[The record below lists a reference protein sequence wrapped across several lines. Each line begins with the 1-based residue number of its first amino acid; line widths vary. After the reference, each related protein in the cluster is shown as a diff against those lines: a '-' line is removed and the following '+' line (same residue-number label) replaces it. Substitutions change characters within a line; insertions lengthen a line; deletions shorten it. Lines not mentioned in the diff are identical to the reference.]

1 MPVFGASKHEGP
13 LGMRNKFMDD
23 MKDAMRGGDKEKVA
37 TLRLIMAALKERDIA
52 ARSEGVEDGVGDDE
66 VIAILAKM
74 IKQREESAKVYD
86 EGGRP
91 EMAQAE
97 RKEIEIIRDYLPS
110 QLDDDEV
117 AQAINLAIKD
127 AEANC
132 LKDMGKVMAL
142 LKERHAGQLDF
153 GKASAAIRARLQET
167 A

>member
-1 MPVFGASKHEGP
+1 
-13 LGMRNKFMDD
+13 
-23 MKDAMRGGDKEKVA
+23 
-37 TLRLIMAALKERDIA
+37 MAALKERDIA